1 MGDLNEIIL
10 WTTQEVATQLNVS
23 KRTVTR
29 LINNGELP
37 FVQIGRS
44 IRVSREDLFNFVDQ
58 QRRYNLGCVESALSQ
73 SGESLCD
80 SINVEAF
87 TTLPTNREVENKLD
101 ALLKP
106 MTNK

>member
-1 MGDLNEIIL
+1 MGDLNEITL

-29 LINNGELP
+29 VINNGELP
-37 FVQIGRS
+37 FIQIGRS
-44 IRVSREDLFNFVDQ
+44 IRVSKEDLFNFVDQ

-101 ALLKP
+101 ALLTP